1 MSIVVLEL
9 IAIAVPVASV
19 VGYFAIGRW
28 LSMEATD
35 DPWDA
40 VRELDAGAEGLRRC
54 QQCVERFLVDLD
66 QVPRSQPA
74 ASSGGQMP
82 AGNDCPAPKAREEAA
97 RHHPSNEW

>member
-66 QVPRSQPA
+66 QVPRSQPR
-74 ASSGGQMP
+74 P
-82 AGNDCPAPKAREEAA
+82 AVAA
-97 RHHPSNEW
+97 RCPPAMIARRRRPARRRPGTIRQTN